1 MKVFARMEFVALSTP
16 VLIAIGLIVFGAAT
30 VKGVAGLGFPLIT
43 VPLVANIVGPHAAV
57 VIIAV
62 PTVASNLFMVAHGG
76 GTVARLRQLAWL
88 TAGLVAGAAVSA
100 RLLRE
105 INPAVLGLIL
115 GVIAVGYAGA
125 ELVRVPLRLP
135 ASPHPGLSL
144 GVGAAAG
151 LLGGSTTIYA
161 PLVAAYVDS
170 LRLAKKEFVFWVTA
184 LFLLGTTIQVLT
196 YLQAGIYRGG
206 LLGIALLLCLPMLVG
221 TWIGIRLRDRLS
233 PDRFRTLVL
242 VLVLLSGLNLIVRT
256 LWR

>member
-1 MKVFARMEFVALSTP
+1 MEFVALSTP

-88 TAGLVAGAAVSA
+88 IVGLVAGAAVSA

-125 ELVRVPLRLP
+125 ELVRLPLRLP
-135 ASPHPGLSL
+135 ASPRPALSL
-144 GVGAAAG
+144 GVG
-151 LLGGSTTIYA
+151 STTISA

-170 LRLAKKEFVFWVTA
+170 LRLAKNEFVFWVTT
-184 LFLLGTTIQVLT
+184 LFLIGTTIQVLT

-206 LLGIALLLCLPMLVG
+206 LLGIAPLLFLPMLVG
-221 TWIGIRLRDRLS
+221 AWIGIRMRGRLS
-233 PDRFRTLVL
+233 PDRFRT
-242 VLVLLSGLNLIVRT
+242 
-256 LWR
+256 